1 MLYMKGTVL
10 LTGIISTVLTISKMD
25 NIEVY
30 GIKGMNDKKTISPW
44 IAMKFTKYYNIFIQ
58 VGLTGIESGQ
68 EEDYMSLDLVAEIA
82 SLDDKIEFEVLSHGV
97 M

>member
-1 MLYMKGTVL
+1 MAG
-10 LTGIISTVLTISKMD
+10 
-25 NIEVY
+25 
-30 GIKGMNDKKTISPW
+30 KKTIPLDTLKLQS
-44 IAMKFTKYYNIFIQ
+44 IITFFIQ

>member
-1 MLYMKGTVL
+1 
-10 LTGIISTVLTISKMD
+10 MD
-25 NIEVY
+25 SDEI
-30 GIKGMNDKKTISPW
+30 
-44 IAMKFTKYYNIFIQ
+44 TKYYNIFIQ

-82 SLDDKIEFEVLSHGV
+82 SLDDKIEFEVLAHGV

>member
-1 MLYMKGTVL
+1 MLYMKGTVS

-44 IAMKFTKYYNIFIQ
+44 IAMKSQSIFLFRL
-58 VGLTGIESGQ
+58 G
-68 EEDYMSLDLVAEIA
+68 
-82 SLDDKIEFEVLSHGV
+82 
-97 M
+97 